1 MFNINKNKEI
11 KKLKK
16 YSLLLKK
23 VNSKII
29 HNSRVKLIGTNKR
42 RFAFLKFL
50 KGKIKNKIKVSGIK
64 YSIFKKKKI
73 IHDNFLISGENKNM
87 ENVFVYRNKN
97 IKFFSNKILKFSSVK
112 KRKHKK
118 ILN

>member
-1 MFNINKNKEI
+1 MFNVNKNKKI
-11 KKLKK
+11 KKVKR

-23 VNSKII
+23 VNNKIM
-29 HNSRVKLIGTNKR
+29 HNSRIKLMGTNKR
-42 RFAFLKFL
+42 QFAFLKLL

-64 YSIFKKKKI
+64 SIFKKKKI
-73 IHDNFLISGENKNM
+73 IHNNFLISGENTNM
-87 ENVFVYRNKN
+87 DNVLVYRNKN
-97 IKFFSNKILKFSSVK
+97 IKFFSNKILEFSSVK